1 VQLGMSALG
10 HKRTYAVQK
19 GMSALHPK
27 ADIPFASGEPRC
39 GVSGIVRSCYRKLI
53 AAPVAASAQRGPTMI
68 VMMPFAFELITM
80 LAMLALG
87 FVLGRIWEI
96 RQQMSRKR
104 EREEA
109 DFRRIPTA
117 RLTAEQ
123 NF

>member
-1 VQLGMSALG
+1 
-10 HKRTYAVQK
+10 
-19 GMSALHPK
+19 
-27 ADIPFASGEPRC
+27 
-39 GVSGIVRSCYRKLI
+39 
-53 AAPVAASAQRGPTMI
+53 
-68 VMMPFAFELITM
+68 MMPFAFELITM

-96 RQQMSRKR
+96 RQQMIKKR
-104 EREEA
+104 EREEV